1 MVVLISKACGN
12 DDTHGA
18 IRVIAVMT
26 LRMVIWLLLILSM
39 MSQDSKIC
47 ANLQQ
52 QQNSE
57 Q

>member
-26 LRMVIWLLLILSM
+26 LRMVIWLLILSM
-39 MSQDSKIC
+39 MSKH
-47 ANLQQ
+47 
-52 QQNSE
+52 
-57 Q
+57 